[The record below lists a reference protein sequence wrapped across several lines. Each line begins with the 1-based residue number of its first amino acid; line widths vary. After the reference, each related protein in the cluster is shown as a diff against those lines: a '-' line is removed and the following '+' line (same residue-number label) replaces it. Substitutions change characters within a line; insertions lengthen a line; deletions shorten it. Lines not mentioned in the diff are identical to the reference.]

1 MRRQT
6 LIALGVAIILG
17 VVAVFLANSYLSGRE
32 RQLAASPEGMVRVAV
47 ATAPL
52 ADAVSGGFW
61 PILSRKDRPKRR
73 SVNPGAFHL
82 RTS

>member
-17 VVAVFLANSYLSGRE
+17 VLAVFLANSYLSGRE

-52 ADAVSGGFW
+52 AYGTDITPDKVKFVQYPQASL
-61 PILSRKDRPKRR
+61 P
-73 SVNPGAFHL
+73 PGTFKSMA
-82 RTS
+82 